1 MTSPAGELSIQ
12 VCTHDGMVTAV
23 DIASTR
29 PQVADRLL
37 GGQPAAAAVALVPKL
52 FTVCGRAQAI
62 AAELALQAARQ
73 APADDPAHDRQRTRR
88 LDTEIAQ
95 EFLWRALLDWPQA
108 VAAQAD
114 KTPADSALLANLRRA
129 LGADPAGDEPATRKA
144 LRRAVEQGVLG
155 GSAQAWFE
163 HEHVRAFEIWIAQ
176 ATTPAARLLAAVQR
190 DGARHGAPGAAT
202 GGAPGGAP
210 AGTEVPL
217 LPALGDAGSLRA
229 IAAALMA
236 DDEFARLPRFGDHPA
251 ETGAVAR
258 MASHPL
264 VAALA
269 GAFGRSTLTRLAA
282 RITELAR
289 IAAGGEPSAPLFGRM
304 TLATEGGVRRGAG
317 WVETARG
324 ALVHLIEVTGAP
336 GGRDERI
343 ARYRILAPTE
353 WNFHPRGALAAGLLG
368 AHFGRDAELRQRAQW
383 LVQALD
389 PCVDYTLELR
399 DA

>member
-12 VCTHDGMVTAV
+12 VCTHDGVVTAV

-52 FTVCGRAQAI
+52 FAVCGRAQAI

-73 APADDPAHDRQRTRR
+73 APADDHAHDRQRRRR
-88 LDTEIAQ
+88 LDTEIALDY
-95 EFLWRALLDWPQA
+95 LWRALLDWPQA
-108 VAAQAD
+108 VAGQAD
-114 KTPADSALLANLRRA
+114 KTPADSALLADLRRA
-129 LGADPAGDEPATRKA
+129 LGADPAADEPATREA
-144 LRRAVEQGVLG
+144 LRRAVDQGVLG

-163 HEHVRAFEIWIAQ
+163 HEHVQAFEIWIAR
-176 ATTPAARLLAAVQR
+176 ASTPAARLLAAVQR
-190 DGARHGAPGAAT
+190 DGARHGAPG
-202 GGAPGGAP
+202 GAPGGN
-210 AGTEVPL
+210 EVPL